1 MNVVRGVQ
9 DNIVKSLDQIQ
20 NNTASLLQ
28 DQEKELMRAFRARL
42 TDLTRELE
50 TQQSKKGDYSAE
62 LQARHRRVLSE
73 LDHSQALAQ
82 DFDKKNQRLQ
92 QENQK
97 LREKLRTREDDRQC
111 LLREVMV
118 SKREVA
124 RLKQIESSL
133 AKKEEGKPL
142 TLPTQQSAKAV
153 EQARS
158 QNTENPAFNTELKY
172 REMVKRIKRGTDAAE
187 LEGRKTQR
195 RLQQMYAET
204 PELAGL
210 LRRTVDDVKAVV
222 ARRRTSP
229 PTGSAVPP
237 AGIVADTAVSVHEF
251 TQRDREQVMELLLS
265 DKTAV
270 QLLYAPQHAEATED
284 NNDWIDEM
292 FGAGMSKGKAGA
304 GSMRSFHS

>member
-1 MNVVRGVQ
+1 
-9 DNIVKSLDQIQ
+9 
-20 NNTASLLQ
+20 
-28 DQEKELMRAFRARL
+28 MRAFRARL
-42 TDLTRELE
+42 TDLTKELE

-111 LLREVMV
+111 LLREVMA

-133 AKKEEGKPL
+133 AKKEEGRPGDVR
-142 TLPTQQSAKAV
+142 PAQQSAKAV

-158 QNTENPAFNTELKY
+158 QNTENPAFNTEIKY
-172 REMVKRIKRGTDAAE
+172 RETIKRIKRATDAAE

-222 ARRRTSP
+222 ARRRASP
-229 PTGSAVPP
+229 PAGTIPP
-237 AGIVADTAVSVHEF
+237 AGIVSDTAVSVHEF
-251 TQRDREQVMELLLS
+251 TQRDREHVMELLLS
-265 DKTAV
+265 DKSAV
-270 QLLYAPQHAEATED
+270 QLLYAPQTADATED
-284 NNDWIDEM
+284 HNDWIDEISAAR
-292 FGAGMSKGKAGA
+292 GRAAGRGL
-304 GSMRSFHS
+304 

>member
-1 MNVVRGVQ
+1 
-9 DNIVKSLDQIQ
+9 
-20 NNTASLLQ
+20 
-28 DQEKELMRAFRARL
+28 
-42 TDLTRELE
+42 LE

-62 LQARHRRVLSE
+62 LQARHRRVLNE

-111 LLREVMV
+111 LLREVMAT
-118 SKREVA
+118 KREVA

-133 AKKEEGKPL
+133 AKKEEGKSMDARPKE
-142 TLPTQQSAKAV
+142 QSSKAV
-153 EQARS
+153 DQARS

-172 REMVKRIKRGTDAAE
+172 RETIKRIKRATDASE

-204 PELAGL
+204 PELAGM
-210 LRRTVDDVKAVV
+210 LRRAVDDVKAVV
-222 ARRRTSP
+222 ARRRASP
-229 PTGSAVPP
+229 PAGTVPP
-237 AGIVADTAVSVHEF
+237 AGIVPDAAVSVHEF
-251 TQRDREQVMELLLS
+251 TQRDREHVMEVLLT

-270 QLLYAPQHAEATED
+270 QLLYAPQNADAAEENTD
-284 NNDWIDEM
+284 FIDEM
-292 FGAGMSKGKAGA
+292 FGKGKAG
-304 GSMRSFHS
+304 GSSMRSFHS